1 MIKNA
6 NCIFRKDTLILL
18 LCLLFCACQPIARL
32 IYGVKKPR
40 EVSTQKIEKKAVE
53 LDIDTSALFAIR
65 SEYYPKVIN
74 EVKSFPNIRI
84 YDKAG
89 NMYNYRE
96 NPEECK
102 STADDFIQNL
112 RLDSAYNYVNDSSF
126 FRLPLQLEGLRGEQ
140 FNIEALR
147 EADFYAFIFWATF
160 LGKMNKDNVI
170 PRTRLAKENRRAKIH
185 LIYISCDL
193 RDEWGDDYWKSW
205 GPPPAK

>member
-1 MIKNA
+1 M
-6 NCIFRKDTLILL
+6 
-18 LCLLFCACQPIARL
+18 L

-40 EVSTQKIEKKAVE
+40 QISTQKIEKKAIE
-53 LDIDTSALFAIR
+53 LGIDTSALFAIR
-65 SEYYPKVIN
+65 SGQYPKVLN

-102 STADDFIQNL
+102 SMADDFIRNL
-112 RLDSAYNYVNDSSF
+112 RLDSTYNSVNDSSF
-126 FRLPLQLEGLRGEQ
+126 FRLSLQLEGLRGRQ
-140 FNIEALR
+140 FNIASLP

-160 LGKMNKDNVI
+160 LGKMNKNDVVPWTN
-170 PRTRLAKENRRAKIH
+170 LAKENRRAKIH
-185 LIYISCDL
+185 LIYVSCDL
-193 RDEWGDDYWKSW
+193 REEWGDDYWKSW